1 MILVADL
8 ETVATLVL
16 EEADIQSRIA
26 EMGDA
31 LTRDFYQRDPV
42 FVVMLSGSV
51 PFAADLLRCVKTTC
65 EIDFMG
71 LNRFG
76 ESGRVGV
83 TLDTSTPLFDRH
95 VVIVEDIVDTGL
107 TLKVLRTMMLD
118 RGAQS
123 VSTVALL
130 DKHRRRMAD
139 VPIEYRGFEVGDEF
153 LVGYGLDWK
162 GKFRNLRSLWAV
174 LDLDLLEQQAG
185 VMGRAVAG

>member
-1 MILVADL
+1 MIDL
-8 ETVATLVL
+8 KGLATLAL
-16 EEADIQSRIA
+16 DEGEIQSRIA
-26 EMGDA
+26 EMGEA
-31 LTRDFYQRDPV
+31 ITADFDQREPV

-51 PFAADLLRCVKTTC
+51 PFAADLLRHVATTC

-76 ESGRVGV
+76 ESGRIGV
-83 TLDTSTPLFDRH
+83 TLDSSTPLFDRH

-174 LDLDLLEQQAG
+174 LDLDRLDEEAEIFS
-185 VMGRAVAG
+185 RATAS